1 MNKGFDEA
9 EERAR
14 MDAASS
20 EKKNET
26 PADTTLE
33 NDSSVQNETVS
44 TVYLPKTGQPFTY
57 PESKEEHANP
67 PRARTSRRSY
77 AAIGAVLLTLCLI
90 LGIVG
95 GASGV
100 VIALTKNAGTE
111 SVGKGDGNGG
121 GLLGG
126 QSSSATLYQGMPV
139 SIETVPTE
147 NEEMSVAQVYSRVA
161 MSVVA
166 ISTSRQ
172 MSSGFSGGFYVTTGA
187 GSGVILTKEGHIIT
201 NYHVIDG
208 ATEVKVTLTD
218 GREYKGVYLDGD
230 PAKDIAL
237 LKIEPQSELI
247 PAVIGSSD
255 TLLIGQEIIAIGNP
269 LGDYPGTVTDG
280 IVSALNRK
288 VEIGGYVRTLIQTNA
303 AINPGNS
310 GGGLFDRYGRLI
322 GVVNAKNSAEG
333 VEGLGFAIPI
343 DLVLEDIVEIIEDGY
358 IHGRACLDLDFK
370 AITNPTDAF
379 YLYRNQSAGI
389 YIQLSRYDEA
399 LDLSAGD
406 RIHAING
413 IEIRSESDLH
423 SVLATLTPGDEV
435 QLTVGRVKAVTSG
448 FFTSYKEEY
457 FEVTVP
463 LKEYVP
469 ASSITFR

>member
-1 MNKGFDEA
+1 MNKGFDETEA
-9 EERAR
+9 RDPMDSVLSEE
-14 MDAASS
+14 
-20 EKKNET
+20 KNEA
-26 PADTTLE
+26 PADLTAE
-33 NDSSVQNETVS
+33 NDTSLQSETAS
-44 TVYLPKTGQPFTY
+44 AVYLPKTGQPFTY
-57 PESKEEHANP
+57 PEVKEEP
-67 PRARTSRRSY
+67 PVPPKKRTAKRSY

-95 GASGV
+95 GVGGM
-100 VIALTKNAGTE
+100 VIALMQDPGIE
-111 SVGKGDGNGG
+111 SGKGESDGG

-126 QSSSATLYQGMPV
+126 QSNGATIYQGMPV
-139 SIETVPTE
+139 SIETVPADGE
-147 NEEMSVAQVYSRVA
+147 PMSVSQVYSRVA

-187 GSGVILTKEGHIIT
+187 GSGVILSKEGHIVT

-218 GREYKGVYLDGD
+218 GREYRGVYLDGD
-230 PAKDIAL
+230 PAKDIAV
-237 LKIEPQSELI
+237 LKIEPQAELI

-255 TLLIGQEIIAIGNP
+255 ALLIGQEIIAIGNP

-280 IVSALNRK
+280 IVSALNRR
-288 VEIGGYVRTLIQTNA
+288 VEIGGYIRTMIQTNA

-322 GVVNAKNSAEG
+322 GIVNAKNSAEG

-343 DLVLEDIVEIIEDGY
+343 DLVFEDIVEIIEDGY
-358 IHGRACLDLDFK
+358 IHGRACLDLDVK
-370 AITNPTDAF
+370 IITNPTDAF
-379 YLYRNQSAGI
+379 YLYRNQTAGI
-389 YIQLSRYDEA
+389 YIQLSRYDETE
-399 LDLSAGD
+399 LSVGD

-413 IEIRSESDLH
+413 IEVRSESDLH

-435 QLTVGRVKAVTSG
+435 LLTVGRIKAVTSG

-463 LKEYVP
+463 LMEYVP